1 MAKVQAKQRRESGVL
16 LEIRNLRVE
25 ATVYSPD
32 EKPHDVTIVDGVSL
46 TLKRGKVLGLIGES
60 GAGKS
65 TIGLSSMGYGRG
77 GVRITGG
84 EVLLNGRDILK
95 GGVQGLRRVRGSEV
109 CYVAQSAAAAFN
121 PAHRLMDQV
130 VEAALLHG
138 LATKAE
144 AEKRA
149 VALFKKLRLPDPQK
163 IGCRYPHQVSG
174 GQLQRVMTAMALCSE
189 PDLIVF
195 DEPTTALDVT
205 TQIDVLA
212 AIKDA
217 IRDTGVAALYITH
230 DLAVVAQVSDEIIVL
245 RDGKLVEHGETRQ
258 IIEAPRM
265 DYTKALVSV
274 RSIEHEE
281 KEPTPKPLLSA
292 RNVTAAYGGDAVK
305 VLQDVSV
312 DVHAGQ
318 TLAVVGES
326 GSGKSTLARVITGLL
341 PPIAGSITFANR
353 TLAPRLTDRSRDDLR
368 GLQMIYQMAD
378 VAMNPRQTV
387 GTIIGRPLE
396 FYFDMRGKERDARVG
411 ELLDEIEMG
420 KGFIDRYPAE
430 LSGGQKQR
438 VCIARALAAKPKLI
452 ICDEVTSALDPLV
465 ADGILKLLL
474 RLQKFEDVAYL
485 FITHDLATVKAI
497 ADSIAVMYRGEVVR
511 YGSKTQVLRPPFDAY
526 TDLLLSS
533 VPEMEVGWLESAIK
547 GRRMESAGN

>member
-1 MAKVQAKQRRESGVL
+1 MAKVHTKPRRENGVL
-16 LEIRNLRVE
+16 LDIRNLKVE
-25 ATVYSPD
+25 ATVYSPG
-32 EKPHDVTIVDGVSL
+32 EKPRDVTIVDGVSL
-46 TLKRGKVLGLIGES
+46 LLKRGKLLGLIGES

-84 EVLLNGRDILK
+84 EVFLNGRDILK
-95 GGVQGLRRVRGSEV
+95 GGVRDLRRMRGSEV

-121 PAHRLMDQV
+121 PAHQLMDQV

-138 LATKAE
+138 IGTKAE

-149 VALFKKLRLPDPQK
+149 LALFTKLRLPDPK
-163 IGCRYPHQVSG
+163 RIGYRYPHQVSG

-230 DLAVVAQVSDEIIVL
+230 DLAVVAQVSDEIMVL
-245 RDGKLVEHGETRQ
+245 RDGKMVEHGETRQ

-281 KEPTPKPLLSA
+281 KEPTAKPLLSV
-292 RNVTAAYGGDAVK
+292 RNVTAAYSGGAVK
-305 VLQDVSV
+305 ILQDVSV
-312 DVHAGQ
+312 DVHPGQ

-341 PPIAGSITFANR
+341 PPIAGSITFAGR
-353 TLAPRLTDRSRDDLR
+353 TLTPRLTDRSKDDLR
-368 GLQMIYQMAD
+368 ELQMIYQMAD

-396 FYFDMRGKERDARVG
+396 FYFGMRGKESDARVA

-420 KGFIDRYPAE
+420 ERFIDRYPAE

-438 VCIARALAAKPKLI
+438 VCIARALAAKPKLV

-474 RLQKFEDVAYL
+474 RLQKIEDVAYL

-497 ADSIAVMYRGEVVR
+497 ADSIAVMCRGEVVR
-511 YGSKTQVLRPPFDAY
+511 YGSKSQVLTPPFDAY
-526 TDLLLSS
+526 TNLLLSS
-533 VPEMEVGWLESAIK
+533 VPEMELGWLERAIS
-547 GRRMESAGN
+547 GRRMESAGH

>member
-368 GLQMIYQMAD
+368 ELQMIYQMAD